1 MISPVQ
7 IYKIIQQFIAPLST
21 ALSGRNMRGIR
32 NRIILAVVVSLISIG
47 IDTYLVFTNY
57 DYLPSLIGTNYGWD
71 YAASV
76 VESKSVFWDYEVQRL
91 VLLLIFVIVGWL
103 IRRSDTTS
111 LIRFRTFQML
121 AETANL
127 IIMTGIG
134 ISIVMLY
141 ISLGDDSK
149 KLSES
154 LDCIVMLVWLG
165 ILLVEYIFDLK
176 FLRKGK

>member
-21 ALSGRNMRGIR
+21 ALSGRNMKGIR
-32 NRIILAVVVSLISIG
+32 NRIILAVVVSLIGIG

-111 LIRFRTFQML
+111 IIRFRTFQVL

-165 ILLVEYIFDLK
+165 ILIVEYIFDLK
-176 FLRKGK
+176 FLRKRK